1 MKKRFI
7 LFTSFS
13 CAFFYAQQGKVG
25 INTDTPSAT
34 LDIVSKANTSAT
46 KALKISNSSATEM
59 VTVRDNGQ
67 VGINQATPAT
77 DALLELN
84 SSTKSLL
91 LTRVTNATDVAT
103 PVNGMLVYDITQK
116 CVRAYE
122 NASWSSCLSAGGSTT
137 SIAPTYG
144 TERAPCS
151 GLADIRDLSFSN
163 NAYFSYGYPMFI
175 SGDGYVF
182 GGWDQDLLGMTGL
195 GKTYTGDIS
204 TTYNYSADDLYSAYP
219 AANILKN
226 LPNAKWKRIMG
237 TSTAGT
243 IMFGIT
249 EDGKLYSWGA
259 PIGSANWPISGTIAT
274 STNRTQAETPREIV
288 NPDGNQWKEFYCSSE
303 YMYAVDNTGKWWS
316 WGGRTSAVYNAISFA
331 SAGNTNSYYLTPK
344 PMSSLTVAPKYDAN
358 TEETFC
364 AAQGNSAV
372 SFVYIGTDNKVYT
385 FGENVGTYNGS
396 LVTTPQ
402 LITLPAGVNPVKI
415 LSFQMSNFLILGDN
429 GLMYRVGNGSS
440 YIPAT
445 GFTAV
450 QLSTTVS
457 GTTYTFK
464 DFIIGND
471 GYSFYGVP
479 KNGGNMVK
487 LQYNWS
493 GGVGFTGPS
502 ATNIAG
508 TSRFNIVKLW
518 NDNQDDVI
526 LKDGT
531 SGNIYVF
538 NYSNRL
544 NGSRW
549 INRAIGFQ
557 MTGTAATNTDPN
569 STNLVAYGPF
579 KLINCEN

>member
-7 LFTSFS
+7 LLTSFT
-13 CAFFYAQQGKVG
+13 CALFSAQQGKVG

-34 LDIVSKANTSAT
+34 LDIVSKGNTNAT

-122 NASWSSCLSAGGSTT
+122 NAAWSGCLSAGGSTN
-137 SIAPTYG
+137 SVAPTYG

-163 NAYFSYGYPMFI
+163 NAFSSYGYPMFI
-175 SGDGYVF
+175 SGDGYIY
-182 GGWDQDLLGMTGL
+182 GGWDVDNYGATGL
-195 GKTYTGDIS
+195 GQTYTGDTT
-204 TTYNYSADDLYSAYP
+204 TTYNYAATDLFSAYP

-226 LPNAKWKRIMG
+226 LPNAKWKRIVG

-249 EDGKLYSWGA
+249 EDGKMYSWGG
-259 PIGSANWPISGTIAT
+259 PVGSANWPISGTIGT
-274 STNRTQAETPREIV
+274 STDRTQIETPREIV

-331 SAGNTNSYYLTPK
+331 STGNTNSYYLTPK
-344 PMSSLTVAPKYDAN
+344 PMSSLTVAPKYDPN
-358 TEETFC
+358 MEETFC
-364 AAQGNSAV
+364 AVQGNSAV

-385 FGENVGTYNGS
+385 FGENVGTYGGAM
-396 LVTTPQ
+396 VTTPQ
-402 LITLPAGVNPVKI
+402 LITLPIGVNAIKI
-415 LSFQMSNFLILGDN
+415 IPFQMGNFLILGSD
-429 GLMYRVGNGSS
+429 GLIYRVGNGSS

-464 DFIIGND
+464 DIVE
-471 GYSFYGVP
+471 GYNGYAIHGVP
-479 KNGGNMVK
+479 KNGGDIVK
-487 LQYNWS
+487 LSYSWNGS
-493 GGVGFTGPS
+493 GFTAPS

-508 TSRFNIVKLW
+508 TARFNIVKLW
-518 NDNQDDVI
+518 SDNQEDI
-526 LKDGT
+526 IFKDGT
-531 SGNIYVF
+531 TGNVYVYNRFQLASG
-538 NYSNRL
+538 
-544 NGSRW
+544 RW
-549 INRAIGFQ
+549 INRAIGFIINNV
-557 MTGTAATNTDPN
+557 TATSSNTDPN
-569 STNLVAYGPF
+569 GSNLIAYGPF